1 MNEFIPF
8 YENPY
13 NKSVQREKEENV
25 FKPLYT
31 IENHQ
36 SVVSMQNRSV
46 TYRHKSRIIMNHE

>member
-13 NKSVQREKEENV
+13 NKGVPRENEENV
-25 FKPLYT
+25 FKPLYA

-36 SVVSMQNRSV
+36 SVVSMQNRPV
-46 TYRHKSRIIMNHE
+46 TYRHKSRIIMDHE